1 MNLIIDVGNTRT
13 KLAVFKQD
21 SLEIQVVCNLDQVIE
36 EIVKLKKDYHLEQG
50 IISSVVHLDDNFLKE
65 LNKQVPI
72 ISLTEKTK
80 VPFYNLYKSKDTL
93 GIDRIA
99 LVAAASTLYSNQNC
113 LIIDAGTCITY
124 DFLNSNNQY
133 LGGAISPGLRIRYKS
148 LSDYT
153 DKLPLLNIADD
164 YNLIG
169 NSTKNS
175 IHSGILNGIVNEIEG
190 VINQYKSQ
198 FGHLTVVLTGGDSKF
213 LAKQLKNSIFA
224 NQNFLLAGL
233 NTILNFNN

>member
-13 KLAVFKQD
+13 KLAVFKEN
-21 SLEIQVVCNLDQVIE
+21 SLEIQVVCNLNQVIE
-36 EIVKLKKDYHLEQG
+36 EIVQLKKHYLLEQG
-50 IISSVVHLDDNFLKE
+50 IISSVVHLDDNLLKE
-65 LNKQVPI
+65 LYKQVQI
-72 ISLTEKTK
+72 ITLTEKTK
-80 VPFYNLYKSKDTL
+80 VPFFNLYKSKDTL

-99 LVAAASTLYSNQNC
+99 LVAAASNLYSNQNC

-124 DFLNSNNQY
+124 DFLNSKNQY
-133 LGGAISPGLRIRYKS
+133 LGGAISPGLQIRYKS

-153 DKLPLLNIADD
+153 DKLPLLNISDD

-169 NSTKNS
+169 DSTKNS
-175 IHSGILNGIVNEIEG
+175 IHSGIMNGIVNEIEG

-198 FGHLTVVLTGGDSKF
+198 FGDLTVVLTGGDSKF
-213 LAKQLKNSIFA
+213 LSKQLKNSIFA
-224 NQNFLLAGL
+224 NQNFLLTGL